1 VSGFEDDW
9 TSCSSLLDLEPASG
23 TDAPAIAG
31 LEAGETELRHGGAE
45 IVAESLRGLE
55 EGCVDETTDGVDA
68 EVIGASLAAAGA
80 VEPGHRLATTDI
92 ERLAEDVFAT
102 VFDGFY
108 GGHQIPFFQ
117 YPTCRQ
123 GTATSPAKIF
133 LSFSKD
139 ALPLQ
144 VQAGVDSVVEGE
156 EAGRVFSMV

>member
-1 VSGFEDDW
+1 MELAGDNRVLDEKFKGNDLQGVLVSGFEDDG
-9 TSCSSLLDLEPASG
+9 TSGSCLLDLEPASR

-92 ERLAEDVFAT
+92 ERLAENVFTA
-102 VFDGFY
+102 VFDWFY
-108 GGHQIPFFQ
+108 GGHRSILDRGE
-117 YPTCRQ
+117 TDR
-123 GTATSPAKIF
+123 
-133 LSFSKD
+133 
-139 ALPLQ
+139 
-144 VQAGVDSVVEGE
+144 GVNE
-156 EAGRVFSMV
+156 